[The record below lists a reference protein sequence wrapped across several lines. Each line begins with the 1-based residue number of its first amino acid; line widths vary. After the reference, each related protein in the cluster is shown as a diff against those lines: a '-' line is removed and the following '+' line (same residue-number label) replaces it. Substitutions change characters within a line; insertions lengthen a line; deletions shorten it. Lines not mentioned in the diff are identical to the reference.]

1 MLIGYG
7 FITPRTVTGR
17 IICIFYSVFGIPI
30 TMLAIA
36 NLGLW
41 FARQVR
47 KVHKAAAK
55 LRNKHVDDNQV
66 AEVCILSI
74 GCGTFQ

>member
-1 MLIGYG
+1 M
-7 FITPRTVTGR
+7 TGR

-47 KVHKAAAK
+47 KIHRAAVRCK
-55 LRNKHVDDNQV
+55 TKNIDESQI
-66 AEVCILSI
+66 AEVRNVYGII
-74 GCGTFQ
+74 YYRV